1 MTMRAPRLFRRWAT
15 SARRSI
21 SMALRLVAIGHAL
34 RQQYRDL
41 HVTAAKRPA
50 ARRLCDRLDILLSL
64 DPIGLEAAM
73 LEHRLSDRT
82 HRHLPRIE
90 VVELAAHRHQQH
102 ARDGAVLQD

>member
-1 MTMRAPRLFRRWAT
+1 MPVMTMRAPRLFRRWAT

-34 RQQYRDL
+34 RQQYPDL
-41 HVTAAKRPA
+41 NVTAAKRSA
-50 ARRLCDRLDILLSL
+50 ARRLCDRLDILLL
-64 DPIGLEAAM
+64 LAAM

-82 HRHLPRIE
+82 HRHLPWIE